1 MQFVVVVSVA
11 HCAGVC
17 SAVGAHGWNINE
29 SFFGMAC
36 VVVSWCQYGDSF
48 WGAVGNVSGAWS
60 VWVVFGALLGPEA
73 TGPFCSNAGGHFW
86 CFFCSCGRHSMTVS
100 VPLLCGVVVVGV
112 VDGVVV

>member
-1 MQFVVVVSVA
+1 VLPIAQASVLRWVLMGGISTNLFLAWPVWLCPGASTVTPFV
-11 HCAGVC
+11 GV
-17 SAVGAHGWNINE
+17 
-29 SFFGMAC
+29 
-36 VVVSWCQYGDSF
+36 
-48 WGAVGNVSGAWS
+48 VGNVSGAWS

-100 VPLLCGVVVVGV
+100 APCGVVVVGV